1 MNLWSCSLY
10 IGNDL
15 IEIFSSA
22 NIQLK
27 GEKRR
32 EMVGSNKGQNISNKT
47 EKSNQIGIFD
57 SITYDVHTYPKLFY
71 ATQVD
76 YLQNLSPISNLW
88 FNYILKIKLEP
99 IQKRRIKNATFKSTW
114 DLGYFFFFSLFFQCN
129 TWVITHRINRDKKI
143 CNKDVEQS
151 SNISKRS
158 QKFDY

>member
-114 DLGYFFFFSLFFQCN
+114 VIFFFFSLFFQYN

>member
-114 DLGYFFFFSLFFQCN
+114 VIFFFFSLFFQCN